1 MEEEKKEECE
11 SCSKGMN
18 ITQKGMFIFSFYIL
32 LSSIYGNYV
41 IIKKL
46 LSLF

>member
-1 MEEEKKEECE
+1 MEEEKKECE

-18 ITQKGMFIFSFYIL
+18 VTQKGMFILSFYIL

-41 IIKKL
+41 IVKEL